1 MQYLFGDYALD
12 TRHCE
17 LRRTGTLIKL
27 RPKVFDVLLYLIVH
41 RDRVIAQQE
50 LLEHL
55 WPDQFVGDATL
66 KSCIKEA
73 RRAVGDTGQ
82 AQRCI
87 QTLHSRG
94 YRFVDAVEEREHL
107 TVDVTAPL
115 AWSPPSAGR
124 SVVLPVG
131 REAELTCLH
140 AWLASALRGVRQVV
154 FVTGEAGLGKTTLVE
169 AFVAQLGAFGPLWLW
184 HGQCVE
190 HYGAG
195 EPYMPVLEALRRACR
210 GPGGQEVVAL
220 LRQQAPTWL
229 MQMPGLVRAT
239 DLEMLRRRMIGVTRE
254 RMLRELTE
262 ALDLLTAQQPLII
275 VLEDLHWSDPSTM
288 DLIAVLARRQEPARL
303 LLLGTYRSP
312 EVRRRAHPVHT
323 VTQELQLHGHS
334 VELPL
339 TLLSED
345 AVAVYLAGRF
355 PGLLRVDQLARLVH
369 QRTEGNPLFMVLL
382 VESWRTQGLLLE
394 QDGAW
399 TLSAE
404 IEALHD
410 QVPDSLRQYIEQHL
424 EQLSEADQA
433 FLEAASVAG
442 STFAVAAVAAGV
454 AQAPETL
461 EARYTAL
468 ARQGWFIRAS
478 GTETWPDGTVTACYQ
493 FIHALYHEIVYARV
507 SAGHLV
513 RLHQQIGARKEAGY
527 GAQARQI
534 ATELAVHFSRGR
546 DAERAV
552 HYLHYAAEQALQ
564 RMAYTEAIS
573 HVTTA
578 LELLKTLPDTVER
591 AQRELALQI
600 TLGEAVGSTKGRG
613 APETGRIYARARE
626 LGQQVGETPQLFVAL
641 AGLHEFYVQQG
652 KYQTAQELAEQ
663 LLSVAQRQRD
673 PALLVTGHWKMGQS
687 LFWLGELSAA
697 HSHLEQAI
705 ALDDPQRHPTAIGGR
720 ISADQFAASV
730 LWLLGY
736 PEQAMERNQ
745 EALTLARE
753 LARPAALATILS
765 WAAWLH
771 LYRREGPWAQERAEA
786 CITLA
791 TEHGF
796 AARVALGTIMRG
808 WALAAHGQG
817 EEGIAHMRQGVAAW
831 RAAGSEVGLTNY
843 LSFLAEAYGHV
854 GQTAEGL
861 NVLAEALAFAHTTGE
876 RCWEA
881 ELYRLK
887 GELLL
892 QSGVQSLE
900 SGGLTPDAGL
910 QTRDAEAEACLRQA
924 LEIAHRQ
931 QAKSLELRAAMS
943 LGRLWQQ
950 QGKRAAAYELLAPI
964 YDWFTEGFDTADL
977 QEAKALLEALRA

>member
-12 TRHCE
+12 TRRCE
-17 LRRTGTLIKL
+17 LRRTGRRFPL
-27 RPKVFDVLLYLIVH
+27 RPKVFDVLRYLIAH
-41 RDRVIAQQE
+41 RDRVVSQQE
-50 LLEHL
+50 FLEHL
-55 WPDQFVGDATL
+55 WPQQFVGEATL

-73 RRAVGDTGQ
+73 RQAVGDTGK
-82 AQRCI
+82 AQRMI
-87 QTLHSRG
+87 QTRHGRG
-94 YRFVDAVEEREHL
+94 YRFVAAVEEREPL

-115 AWSPPSAGR
+115 AWSPPSVGR

-169 AFVAQLGAFGPLWLW
+169 AFVAQLGAFGPLWIW

-190 HYGAG
+190 PYGAG
-195 EPYMPVLEALRRACR
+195 EPYMPVLEALGRACR

-229 MQMPGLVRAT
+229 MQMPGLVRAA

-288 DLIAVLARRQEPARL
+288 DLIAVLARRQEPVRL

-312 EVRRRAHPVHT
+312 EARRRAYPVHT

-345 AVAVYLAGRF
+345 AVAVYLASRF
-355 PGLLRVDQLARLVH
+355 PGLPRVDQLARLVH
-369 QRTEGNPLFMVLL
+369 QRTEGNPLFMVML

-433 FLEAASVAG
+433 LLEAASVAG
-442 STFAVAAVAAGV
+442 STFTIAAVAAGV

-461 EARYTAL
+461 EARATAL

-493 FIHALYHEIVYARV
+493 FIHALYHEVVYARV
-507 SAGHLV
+507 FAGHRV

-534 ATELAVHFSRGR
+534 AAELAVHFTQGR
-546 DAERAV
+546 DAWRAV
-552 HYLHYAAEQALQ
+552 HYLQYAGKNALG
-564 RMAYTEAIS
+564 RSAYQEAIT
-573 HVTTA
+573 HLTMG
-578 LELLKTLPDTVER
+578 LEVLQTLPATSER
-591 AQRELALQI
+591 ARQELALQ
-600 TLGEAVGSTKGRG
+600 TALGPALMVVHG
-613 APETGRIYARARE
+613 YASAEVERVYLRARE
-626 LGQQVGETPQLFVAL
+626 LSQEVDDTAEHVRALMGLYAVFFVRANHAAVHALTGEILQLGQAIQDPLVLLQTYAQEGESLLWQGKFAL
-641 AGLHEFYVQQG
+641 AR
-652 KYQTAQELAEQ
+652 T
-663 LLSVAQRQRD
+663 
-673 PALLVTGHWKMGQS
+673 
-687 LFWLGELSAA
+687 
-697 HSHLEQAI
+697 HLEHAKSLYRPQQYDPSAYFFGHHPVVQNLG
-705 ALDDPQRHPTAIGGR
+705 ALAV
-720 ISADQFAASV
+720 V
-730 LWLLGY
+730 LWVLGY
-736 PEQAMERNQ
+736 PERAVQQGDQVLTFAQ
-745 EALTLARE
+745 GLSHPFSLAFALSVPVLLYQLRRE
-753 LARPAALATILS
+753 ATIV
-765 WAAWLH
+765 
-771 LYRREGPWAQERAEA
+771 QEQAE
-786 CITLA
+786 TLVTVS

-796 AARVALGTIMRG
+796 PFRAAFGSILLG
-808 WALAAHGQG
+808 WAMVERGAGQAG
-817 EEGIAHMRQGVAAW
+817 IARIEEGIAAW
-831 RAAGSEVGLTNY
+831 QATGAKGLCAVWLGLRAA
-843 LSFLAEAYGHV
+843 AYGKL
-854 GQTAEGL
+854 GQRE
-861 NVLAEALAFAHTTGE
+861 EALAILVEALRAVDDAGGHFY
-876 RCWEA
+876 EA
-881 ELYRLK
+881 ELQRLK
-887 GELLL
+887 GEFLL
-892 QSGVQSLE
+892 QRSSDYQ
-900 SGGLTPDAGL
+900 
-910 QTRDAEAEACLRQA
+910 REAEACFQHA
-924 LEIAHRQ
+924 MTIAQ
-931 QAKSLELRAAMS
+931 SQGAKAWELRTATS
-943 LGRLWQQ
+943 LCRLWQR
-950 QGKRAAAYELLAPI
+950 QGKHAQARQLLAEI
-964 YDWFTEGFDTADL
+964 YNWFTEGFDTADL
-977 QEAKALLEALRA
+977 REAKALFEELA